1 MKLPEWT
8 FHEEEQLTQVKIS
21 MSGPLRWVN
30 SYLWRGETGVVIVD
44 PGPRSNQTEEEW
56 RVVWNKLS
64 ISPQEITDIVLTHHH
79 PDHYGLAGWM
89 QEQTGA
95 SVWMSQRAHQEAEF
109 MWGKAA
115 EINHVLPAYFRC
127 HGMTEK
133 WAEQLLPHLESF
145 DPQVTP
151 SPIAQYIEKGDF
163 EVGGRRFQVIET
175 FGHAPGHLSFY
186 EVDREL
192 ILCGDAVLPQIS
204 PNISLLPGSDP
215 EPLLH
220 FMQGLDELGALS
232 VRKAFPGHRHP
243 MKSFRERVNSL
254 KIHHEER
261 LNQME
266 RMIGEQPQT
275 AFEVCIV
282 LFGEKFGIHQ
292 MRFAMAETLAHLQEL
307 VRQGRADLTTI
318 SEQGSKHPLYVYV
331 IITKDN
337 P

>member
-44 PGPRSNQTEEEW
+44 PGPRSIQTEEEW

-64 ISPQEITDIVLTHHH
+64 ISPQEITDIILTHHH

-95 SVWMSQRAHQEAEF
+95 NVWMSQRAHQEAEF
-109 MWGKAA
+109 MWGKGA
-115 EINHVLPAYFRC
+115 EINHILPVYFRS

-145 DPQVTP
+145 DSQVNP
-151 SPIAQYIEKGDF
+151 SPIVQYVEEGDF

-220 FMQGLDELGALS
+220 FMQGLDQLGALS

-243 MKSFRERVNSL
+243 MKSFRERVSSL
-254 KIHHEER
+254 KVHHEER

-275 AFEVCIV
+275 AFDVCIA

-307 VRQGRADLTTI
+307 VRQGRADLTLI
-318 SEQGSKHPLYVYV
+318 AEQGSKHPLYVYV
-331 IITKDN
+331 ISTKDN

>member
-8 FHEEEQLTQVKIS
+8 FHEEEELTRVKIS

-30 SYLWRGETGVVIVD
+30 SYLWRGEKGVVIVD

-56 RVVWNKLS
+56 HVVWNALS
-64 ISPQEITDIVLTHHH
+64 ITPQEITDIVLTHHH

-95 SVWMSQRAHQEAEF
+95 SVWMSRRAHQEAEF
-109 MWGKAA
+109 MWGREA
-115 EINHVLPAYFRC
+115 EINHVLPVYFRS
-127 HGMTEK
+127 HGMTEI
-133 WAEQLLPHLESF
+133 WTEQLLPHLESF
-145 DPQVTP
+145 DPQVSPTP
-151 SPIAQYIEKGDF
+151 LVQYVEEGAF
-163 EVGGRRFQVIET
+163 EVGGRTFQVIET
-175 FGHAPGHLSFY
+175 SGHAPGHLSFY
-186 EVDREL
+186 EADREL

-215 EPLLH
+215 EPLLS

-243 MKSFRERVNSL
+243 MRSFHERISSL

-261 LNQME
+261 LNQIE
-266 RMIGEQPQT
+266 KMIGEQPQS
-275 AFEVCIV
+275 AFEVCTA
-282 LFGEKFGIHQ
+282 LFGQKFGIHQ
-292 MRFAMAETLAHLQEL
+292 MRFAMAESLAHLQEL
-307 VRQGRADLTTI
+307 VRQGRADLTSIT
-318 SEQGSKHPLYVYV
+318 EQGSKHPLYVYV
-331 IITKDN
+331 IKTKDN